1 MSEFYS
7 LEIADIQA
15 ITKDATTLA
24 FKVPDELWDTFTFKA
39 GQYLTLKFIINGEE
53 VRRSYSLCNSPL
65 ENQLQVGVKRVE
77 NGLVSNYIPDN
88 LKAGDIV
95 EVMRPNG
102 LFYADVKPE
111 NYKTY
116 YLFAGGSGI
125 TPILSILKT
134 VLWTEQKS
142 YVYMI
147 FGNQHQDSIMFLK
160 ELQELQEQYADRFF
174 LVHSLSR
181 SKGMV
186 SSMFSENYNLEFRK
200 GRIDKESIKW
210 FINEYQPYAQNVE
223 YYICGPAPMIDGT
236 VTALKSMDVPQK
248 RIFVERFSADNSDSD
263 IQGVEAQLTAT
274 LNNEKIS
281 SNITEN
287 QTVLRSLLEAG
298 FNPPYSCEGGV
309 CSSCIC
315 KLTKGEV
322 YMKNNLALSEQ
333 QVSDGYILSCQALA
347 QTEVVEVEYPN

>member
-7 LEIADIQA
+7 LKIADIKALTQ
-15 ITKDATTLA
+15 DATSIA
-24 FKVPDELWDTFTFKA
+24 FEVPDELWNIFSFKP
-39 GQYLTLKFIINGEE
+39 GQYLTLKFTINGEE

-65 ENQLQVGVKRVE
+65 ENELRVGVKRVE

-88 LKAGDIV
+88 LQVGDTV
-95 EVMRPNG
+95 EVMPPNG
-102 LFYADVKPE
+102 LFFAEVKPE

-134 VLWTEQKS
+134 VLWTERKS

-181 SKGMV
+181 AKGLV
-186 SSMFSENYNLEFRK
+186 SSMFSENYNLDFRK
-200 GRIDKESIKW
+200 GRIDKEAIEW

-236 VTALKSMDVPQK
+236 VKALKSIDVPQK
-248 RIFVERFSADNSDSD
+248 RIFIERFSADNGDGD
-263 IQGVEAQLTAT
+263 TQGVEAQLTARI
-274 LNNEKIS
+274 NNEKVS
-281 SNITEN
+281 SNIAEN
-287 QTVLRSLLEAG
+287 QTILRSLIEAG
-298 FNPPYSCEGGV
+298 YTPPYSCEGGV
-309 CSSCIC
+309 CSTCIC

-322 YMKNNLALSEQ
+322 HMKNNIALSEQ